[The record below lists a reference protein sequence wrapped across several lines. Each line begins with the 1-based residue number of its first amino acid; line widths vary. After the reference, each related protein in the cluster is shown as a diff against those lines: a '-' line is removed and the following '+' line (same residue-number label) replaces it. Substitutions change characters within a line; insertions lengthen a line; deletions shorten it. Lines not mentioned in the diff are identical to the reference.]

1 MSCIGYYFDDLQLF
15 EMGTMHL
22 NRMGAVQL
30 LEFGGAHF
38 FKWSAVSIYAYVL
51 YFPVENLAANLLHYH
66 GFIIC

>member
-1 MSCIGYYFDDLQLF
+1 
-15 EMGTMHL
+15 MHL